1 MGRHNI
7 VQRRKPF
14 CTYRRAL
21 AFVGASLAFLV
32 LGFAVREAEDNQIGS
47 TSTASLWTFFLA
59 GLCLYVAAV
68 AAWAAWR
75 RTRTKTKEAARAPLP
90 ST

>member
-21 AFVGASLAFLV
+21 AFAGASLVFLV
-32 LGFAVREAEDNQIGS
+32 LGLAVREAEDNQIGS
-47 TSTASLWTFFLA
+47 TSTASMWTFFIA
-59 GLCLYVAAV
+59 GLCLYVATV
-68 AAWAAWR
+68 ATWTAWH

-90 ST
+90 RT